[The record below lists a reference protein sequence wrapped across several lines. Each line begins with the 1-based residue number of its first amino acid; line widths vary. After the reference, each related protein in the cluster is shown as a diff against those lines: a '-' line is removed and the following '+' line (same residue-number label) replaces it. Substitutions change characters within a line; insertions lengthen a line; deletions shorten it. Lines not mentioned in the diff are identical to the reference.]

1 MFEIAVRSE
10 ITNHHVRKCFVSK
23 ANLLDVSIHNICLFF
38 FSDSTEVV
46 TSDRIVIDTSGLL
59 VKQVELED
67 AGIYTCH
74 AFNMAGSVV
83 AMATVTVYSM

>member
-1 MFEIAVRSE
+1 
-10 ITNHHVRKCFVSK
+10 
-23 ANLLDVSIHNICLFF
+23 LPFF
-38 FSDSTEVV
+38 SPSDSTEVV
-46 TSDRIVIDTSGLL
+46 TSNRIVIDTSGLL

-83 AMATVTVYSM
+83 VMATVTVYSMYSLYKYNM